1 MKLKKRKKSL
11 KARATCSPL
20 SVPPPNP
27 VDMLLNSLR
36 VEYAVVGKIRKSALK
51 QMFKEYKRLVAER
64 KKAS

>member
-11 KARATCSPL
+11 KARATYSPL

>member
-1 MKLKKRKKSL
+1 MKLKKRKKPL
-11 KARATCSPL
+11 KARGTYSPS

-36 VEYAVVGKIRKSALK
+36 VEYAVVGKIRKSVLK
-51 QMFKEYKRLVAER
+51 QMFKEYKRVVAER

>member
-1 MKLKKRKKSL
+1 MKLKKRKKIL
-11 KARATCSPL
+11 KARGTYSPS

-36 VEYAVVGKIRKSALK
+36 VEYLVVGKIRKSALK
-51 QMFKEYKRLVAER
+51 QMLKEYKRLVAER